1 MTVEND
7 MVTLKQ
13 NYSHFFQVQGQ
24 KDVPGKSRCDFFVC
38 AHSGLY
44 HKRIT
49 LIYTEIWKNF
59 LKKFNSFDTNI

>member
-49 LIYTEIWKNF
+49 LNPEIWKNF
-59 LKKFNSFDTNI
+59 LKKFNSFYTNI